1 VHEAYE
7 LLGRAVQRA
16 RGWFGMYASTCAQHG
31 DSVSLVSLDQR
42 LDHPDH
48 QDHHDPEHGRSGGDE
63 ALHARIEAISN
74 ASRFAR
80 DVAEWCLGYDIR
92 LRAVVSF
99 GHGIPYHD
107 VNDDRSVASDSAI
120 RGARLLAF
128 VSKAAREHGFAALP
142 WIVFD
147 WTELADIHDAVAIF
161 ERELRAASGPG
172 WRTPGAPASP
182 VALDRWD
189 DIRFTVWYRP

>member
-1 VHEAYE
+1 
-7 LLGRAVQRA
+7 
-16 RGWFGMYASTCAQHG
+16 MYASTCAQHG

-42 LDHPDH
+42 LDH
-48 QDHHDPEHGRSGGDE
+48 DHHDPEHGQAGDE

-99 GHGIPYHD
+99 GHGMPYRD

-120 RGARLLAF
+120 RGARLLDF
-128 VSKAAREHGFAALP
+128 VSEAAHEHGFAALP

-147 WTELADIHDAVAIF
+147 WTELADIKDAVAIF
-161 ERELRAASGPG
+161 ERELHAASGPG
-172 WRTPGAPASP
+172 WRSPEGPASP